1 MHRSL
6 LCALVIAH
14 GSVASAREPAP
25 VILIEDSADSLLTTA
40 PMGAVTVIDRQ
51 AIEESNA
58 RTLAEVLSGQAGIQ
72 LTDIFGDGTTTT
84 VDLRGFGSTAP
95 SNVLILIDGRRLN
108 NSADIGAPALNR
120 VPLRQIERIEIL
132 RGSAGVRHGNQA
144 VGGVVN
150 IITRDT
156 ALAAAFLEVG
166 VGSFD
171 ERSAAAAAST
181 PLGERT
187 SLRASANHDETD
199 NYRDHNRLSADLY
212 SLRLDHDYGRGKAF
226 AEITGAR
233 EYQQTPG
240 SLFADELAT
249 DRKASAPAYAG
260 DFSDTDSTAGRIG
273 LTHDLDSIWHLE
285 GDLDW
290 RQEDRRFVTSFR
302 AFPGSEA
309 EQDRRTWAFRPRLV
323 RREAGDK
330 GLFELTLG
338 MDIERTDYELESQF
352 GVQRMKQEIDGIF
365 AEASLPLTDRLEAT
379 AGIRHT
385 RARIRIDTNGDR
397 MDLPDRFTV
406 GSLGLAMHP
415 TTDLGIFLRADQN
428 FRLATVDEHTNVLFG
443 QPVGI
448 KNQQGI
454 SYEAGAE
461 WRRGIQEWRLTF
473 YRLDLKDEI
482 SFDADTF
489 SNINLEQTRRLGGS
503 LEGSW
508 RLAPGWRSYAQYTY
522 TEGEITDGPFS
533 GNRIPGVARHTARLS
548 IDGRLSSRTTAMA
561 EAVYTGDRI
570 LGGDYANAFAP
581 LDAFTVVNAA
591 ITYELEGWCFR
602 GRIDNL
608 LDDEYNADG
617 AVGFDDSFTQRAAYF
632 PAPERRFSLTLSYD
646 F

>member
-1 MHRSL
+1 
-6 LCALVIAH
+6 
-14 GSVASAREPAP
+14 
-25 VILIEDSADSLLTTA
+25 
-40 PMGAVTVIDRQ
+40 
-51 AIEESNA
+51 
-58 RTLAEVLSGQAGIQ
+58 
-72 LTDIFGDGTTTT
+72 
-84 VDLRGFGSTAP
+84 
-95 SNVLILIDGRRLN
+95 
-108 NSADIGAPALNR
+108 
-120 VPLRQIERIEIL
+120 
-132 RGSAGVRHGNQA
+132 
-144 VGGVVN
+144 
-150 IITRDT
+150 
-156 ALAAAFLEVG
+156 
-166 VGSFD
+166 
-171 ERSAAAAAST
+171 
-181 PLGERT
+181 
-187 SLRASANHDETD
+187 
-199 NYRDHNRLSADLY
+199 
-212 SLRLDHDYGRGKAF
+212 
-226 AEITGAR
+226 
-233 EYQQTPG
+233 
-240 SLFADELAT
+240 
-249 DRKASAPAYAG
+249 
-260 DFSDTDSTAGRIG
+260 
-273 LTHDLDSIWHLE
+273 
-285 GDLDW
+285 
-290 RQEDRRFVTSFR
+290 
-302 AFPGSEA
+302 
-309 EQDRRTWAFRPRLV
+309 
-323 RREAGDK
+323 
-330 GLFELTLG
+330 

-522 TEGEITDGPFS
+522 TDGEITDGPFS

-591 ITYELEGWCFR
+591 ITYELEGWRFR